1 MHLDSTFGGLESDF
15 LDTCPIKALLDGFA
29 SRYELCDHHGFKNR
43 YGERTGKGTN
53 YRFSDQTGVRL
64 IIEPMT
70 S

>member
-1 MHLDSTFGGLESDF
+1 MSNLKVPYVTRNLKVPYVTTKHGHEYIYGY
-15 LDTCPIKALLDGFA
+15 K
-29 SRYELCDHHGFKNR
+29 HGFKNR

-70 S
+70 P